1 MTDSSKYLS
10 RDRAH
15 LARLQRERRARIARI
30 DYAPSK
36 NALAIIKAK
45 RGKYYPLNTNSG
57 IIDAILIEWAG
68 LTGTKCDELEPP
80 KSSAFFGQYAQAR
93 MSPDSERS
101 ARAQDSGTT
110 SGISAAIA
118 GARPRANDFGTRPRN
133 NAEQDT
139 SRRIPCGARRH
150 RDGEPCQAKS
160 EPGKRRCRF
169 HGGMSTGPRT
179 PEGQKRA
186 LANLAQFRLKQRV
199 EQKQG
204 VIREESSEL

>member
-1 MTDSSKYLS
+1 MIEPSKYLS

-36 NALAIIKAK
+36 EALAIIEVK
-45 RGKYYPLNTNSG
+45 RGDYYPLNTNSG
-57 IIDAILIEWAG
+57 ILDTILAEWAA

-80 KSSAFFGQYAQAR
+80 KSSAFCDQYARAR
-93 MSPDSERS
+93 MSPHSERS

-133 NAEQDT
+133 NAEQEA

-150 RDGEPCQAKS
+150 RDGEPCRARS

-179 PEGQKRA
+179 PAGRA
-186 LANLAQFRLKQRV
+186 RSIANLRRGRK
-199 EQKQG
+199 
-204 VIREESSEL
+204 